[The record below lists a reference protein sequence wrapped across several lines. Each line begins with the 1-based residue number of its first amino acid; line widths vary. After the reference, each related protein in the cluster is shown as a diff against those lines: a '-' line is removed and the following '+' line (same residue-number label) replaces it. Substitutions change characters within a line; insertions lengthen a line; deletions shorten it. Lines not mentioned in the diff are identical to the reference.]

1 MKKILGGCLIVF
13 AIALVGFGVAG
24 FYAYRAARPMIDS
37 AADYVSRARELATL
51 SDQVRNQSAY
61 EPPANG
67 QLTSAQVDRF
77 LAVQTR
83 VRSELG
89 DRWTTF
95 ETKAEALKEKAAA
108 KQSDWSF
115 NDISTMFSDFTSI
128 YLEARKVH
136 VNALNVHKFSD
147 EEFSW
152 VRLRVYEAAGM
163 QLAGSIDT
171 SAIQEMARDSAE
183 KTGVTIPDLP
193 MPDVPEANIKL
204 VKPHAAKLK
213 EWLPMAM
220 LGL

>member
-13 AIALVGFGVAG
+13 AIAVVGLGVAG
-24 FYAYRAARPMIDS
+24 YYAYRAARPMLDS
-37 AADYVSRARELATL
+37 AADYVGRAREMATL
-51 SDQVRNQSAY
+51 SEQVKNQAPY
-61 EPPANG
+61 TPPANG
-67 QLTSAQVDRF
+67 RLTASQLDRF

-83 VRSELG
+83 VRAELG
-89 DRWTTF
+89 DRWTAF
-95 ETKAEALKEKAAA
+95 ESKSEAFRKKADNDRA
-108 KQSDWSF
+108 DWSF
-115 NDISTMFSDFTSI
+115 SDFSTMFSDFTSI
-128 YLEARKVH
+128 YLEARKAH

-171 SAIQEMARDSAE
+171 SAIEKMARSSAE
-183 KTGVTIPDLP
+183 KTGVSIPDLP
-193 MPDVPEANIKL
+193 MPEVPEANIAL

>member
-1 MKKILGGCLIVF
+1 MKKIIGGCLVVLV
-13 AIALVGFGVAG
+13 IAVVGFGIAG
-24 FYAYRAARPMIDS
+24 FYAYRAARPMFDG

-51 SDQVRNQSAY
+51 RDQVRNQNAY

-89 DRWTTF
+89 DRWTEF
-95 ETKAEALKEKAAA
+95 EKTAETLKQKASGNR
-108 KQSDWSF
+108 SDWTFS
-115 NDISTMFSDFTSI
+115 DLSGLFSDFTGV

-147 EEFSW
+147 DEFSW

-171 SAIQEMARDSAE
+171 SAIEEMAREGAQ
-183 KTGVTIPDLP
+183 KTGVSLPD
-193 MPDVPEANIKL
+193 MPRPEVPAANITL
-204 VKPHAAKLK
+204 VTPHAAKLK

>member
-1 MKKILGGCLIVF
+1 MKKILGGCLVVF

-37 AADYVSRARELATL
+37 AADYVSRARELASL
-51 SDQVRNQSAY
+51 SDQVRNQSSY

-67 QLTSAQVDRF
+67 QLTAAQVDRF

-95 ETKAEALKEKAAA
+95 DKKAQALTEKAAE
-108 KQSDWSF
+108 KRSDWSF
-115 NDISTMFSDFTSI
+115 SDISALFSDFTGI

-171 SAIQEMARDSAE
+171 SAIQEMARESAR
-183 KTGVTIPDLP
+183 KGGVTLPD
-193 MPDVPEANIKL
+193 MPRPQVPVANITL
-204 VKPHAAKLK
+204 VKPHAGKLK

>member
-13 AIALVGFGVAG
+13 AIAVVGLGVAG
-24 FYAYRAARPMIDS
+24 YYAYRAAKPMIDD
-37 AADYVSRARELATL
+37 AADYVSRARDLAKL
-51 SDQVRNQSAY
+51 GDAVNNQAPYSAP
-61 EPPANG
+61 ESG
-67 QLTSAQVDRF
+67 QLTAAQVDRF

-83 VRSELG
+83 VHSELG
-89 DRWTTF
+89 DRWTEF
-95 ETKAEALKEKAAA
+95 EKKSEALKQKAKEKRT
-108 KQSDWSF
+108 DWSF
-115 NDISTMFSDFTSI
+115 SDISSVFSDFTGI
-128 YLEARKVH
+128 YMEARKAH

-171 SAIQEMARDSAE
+171 SAIEEMARESAQ
-183 KTGVTIPDLP
+183 KTGISLPDVP
-193 MPDVPEANIKL
+193 MPDVPEANIRL
-204 VKPHAAKLK
+204 VKPHSAKLK

>member
-1 MKKILGGCLIVF
+1 MKKILGGCLVVF
-13 AIALVGFGVAG
+13 AIALVGLGVAG

-61 EPPANG
+61 EPPSNG

-115 NDISTMFSDFTSI
+115 NDISAMFSDFTSI

>member
-1 MKKILGGCLIVF
+1 MKKILGGCLVVF
-13 AIALVGFGVAG
+13 AIALVGLGVAG

-115 NDISTMFSDFTSI
+115 NDISTMFSNFTSI

-183 KTGVTIPDLP
+183 KAGVTIPDLP

>member
-1 MKKILGGCLIVF
+1 MKKLLGGCLIVLVI
-13 AIALVGFGVAG
+13 AIVGLGVAG
-24 FYAYRAARPMIDS
+24 YYAYRAARPMFDS
-37 AADYVSRARELATL
+37 AADFMARARELATL
-51 SDQVRNQSAY
+51 SEQVRNQAPYS
-61 EPPANG
+61 PPANG
-67 QLTSAQVDRF
+67 QLTELQLDRF
-77 LAVQTR
+77 LAVQAR

-89 DRWTTF
+89 DRWTAF
-95 ETKAEALKEKAAA
+95 EAKSEAFRKKADADRA
-108 KQSDWSF
+108 DWSF
-115 NDISTMFSDFTSI
+115 SDFSTIFSDFTSI
-128 YLEARKVH
+128 YLEARKAH

-171 SAIQEMARDSAE
+171 SAIEAMARDSA
-183 KTGVTIPDLP
+183 KQTGVAI
-193 MPDVPEANIKL
+193 PDVPRPDVPAANIAL

>member
-115 NDISTMFSDFTSI
+115 NDISAMFSDFTSI

-171 SAIQEMARDSAE
+171 TAIQEMARESVQ
-183 KTGVTIPDLP
+183 KTGVSIPDLP

>member
-1 MKKILGGCLIVF
+1 MKKILGGCLVVF
-13 AIALVGFGVAG
+13 AIALVGLGVAG

>member
-13 AIALVGFGVAG
+13 VIALVGFGVAG
-24 FYAYRAARPMIDS
+24 FYAYRAAKPMFDN
-37 AADYVSRARELATL
+37 AADYVSRARELGTL
-51 SDQVRNQSAY
+51 SDQVKDQGPFA
-61 EPPANG
+61 PPANG
-67 QLTSAQVDRF
+67 QLTPSQVDRF

-89 DRWTTF
+89 DRWTEF
-95 ETKAEALKEKAAA
+95 EKTAESLRQKAQNR
-108 KQSDWSF
+108 QSDWTFS
-115 NDISTMFSDFTSI
+115 DLSTMFSNFMGI
-128 YLEARKVH
+128 YTEARKVH

-147 EEFSW
+147 DEFSW

-163 QLAGSIDT
+163 ELAGSIDT
-171 SAIQEMARDSAE
+171 SAIEELALEGAR
-183 KTGVTIPDLP
+183 KTGVSLPD
-193 MPDVPEANIKL
+193 MPRPEVPAANISL

>member
-13 AIALVGFGVAG
+13 VIAVLGLGVAG
-24 FYAYRAARPMIDS
+24 FYAYRAARPMFDN
-37 AADYVSRARELATL
+37 AADYVARAGELSTL

-61 EPPANG
+61 TPPPAG
-67 QLTSAQVDRF
+67 ELTASQVERF
-77 LAVQTR
+77 IAVQGR

-89 DRWTTF
+89 GRWTEF
-95 ETKAEALKEKAAA
+95 EKTAETLRQKAENRS
-108 KQSDWSF
+108 SDWSF
-115 NDISTMFSDFTSI
+115 SDLTAMASNFMGI
-128 YLEARKVH
+128 YTEARKAH
-136 VNALNVHKFSD
+136 VTALNVHKFSD

-163 QLAGSIDT
+163 ELAGSFDT
-171 SAIQEMARDSAE
+171 SAIEAMFRDGAAR
-183 KTGVTIPDLP
+183 TGIT
-193 MPDVPEANIKL
+193 VPEMNMPKVPESNIAL

>member
-1 MKKILGGCLIVF
+1 MKKILGGCLVVF
-13 AIALVGFGVAG
+13 AIALVGLGVAG

-115 NDISTMFSDFTSI
+115 NDISTMFSNFTGI

-193 MPDVPEANIKL
+193 MPDVPEANIRI
-204 VKPHAAKLK
+204 VQPHAAKLK

>member
-13 AIALVGFGVAG
+13 VIALVGLGVAG

-37 AADYVSRARELATL
+37 AADYVAKARELAKL
-51 SDQVRNQSAY
+51 SDEVRNQSPYA
-61 EPPANG
+61 PPADSRLTAA
-67 QLTSAQVDRF
+67 QLDRF

-89 DRWTTF
+89 DRWTDF
-95 ETKAEALKEKAAA
+95 EKKSETLRKKADST
-108 KQSDWSF
+108 QSEWTL
-115 NDISTMFSDFTSI
+115 NDIGGIFSDFTNI
-128 YLEARKVH
+128 YLEARKAH

-152 VRLRVYEAAGM
+152 VRMRVYEAAGM

-171 SAIQEMARDSAE
+171 SAIEALARDSAG
-183 KTGVTIPDLP
+183 KDGVALPAIPR
-193 MPDVPEANIKL
+193 PDVPEANIAL
-204 VKPHAAKLK
+204 VKPHATKLK

>member
-1 MKKILGGCLIVF
+1 MKKILVGCLIVLV
-13 AIALVGFGVAG
+13 IAVVGFGVAG
-24 FYAYRAARPMIDS
+24 YYVYRASRPLIDS

-51 SDQVRNQSAY
+51 SEQVTNKTPY
-61 EPPANG
+61 EPPAKG
-67 QLTSAQVDRF
+67 ELTAGQVDRF
-77 LAVQTR
+77 LAVQGR
-83 VRSELG
+83 VQSELG
-89 DRWTTF
+89 DRWT
-95 ETKAEALKEKAAA
+95 ELEKKADALKKKADEKG
-108 KQSDWSF
+108 SDWSF
-115 NDISTMFSDFTSI
+115 SDLSSVFSDFTGI
-128 YLEARKVH
+128 YLQARKAH
-136 VNALNVHKFSD
+136 VNTLNIHKFSD

-171 SAIQEMARDSAE
+171 SAIQEMARESAQ
-183 KTGVTIPDLP
+183 KTGVSIPDLP